1 MATIQ
6 DVAKK
11 AGVSVATVSRV
22 LNKNQKVTQKS
33 ALKVERAIRELDY
46 HPNFLARD
54 LRKAESNRILVLL
67 QTISNPFYA
76 TIVRGIEDVAR
87 RHGYSI
93 MLCNTD
99 SDLEREKEYLTLLY
113 KKMVQGAIFLDTEMS
128 TEQLNE
134 LAENNSLVLC
144 CEYRKGVN
152 VPHVMIDNYRAAKT
166 IVEHLIGFGHRKI
179 GLICGDRHLESTM
192 LRYNGYVD
200 ALKEHGIAMEDNFI
214 FQSSESSFQ
223 MGQRAV
229 ETLLYKSAPTA
240 IFSMSDIMAIGALK
254 ALHKKGIRVPQ
265 EMAVAGFDGIEYSAV
280 SVPGLT
286 TIKQPNYEMGCAAME
301 LLIQKMHNETI
312 ANEELIF
319 EYELLIRESTLK
331 NV

>member
-1 MATIQ
+1 
-6 DVAKK
+6 
-11 AGVSVATVSRV
+11 
-22 LNKNQKVTQKS
+22 
-33 ALKVERAIRELDY
+33 
-46 HPNFLARD
+46 
-54 LRKAESNRILVLL
+54 
-67 QTISNPFYA
+67 
-76 TIVRGIEDVAR
+76 
-87 RHGYSI
+87 
-93 MLCNTD
+93 
-99 SDLEREKEYLTLLY
+99 
-113 KKMVQGAIFLDTEMS
+113 
-128 TEQLNE
+128 
-134 LAENNSLVLC
+134 
-144 CEYRKGVN
+144 
-152 VPHVMIDNYRAAKT
+152 
-166 IVEHLIGFGHRKI
+166 
-179 GLICGDRHLESTM
+179 M
-192 LRYNGYVD
+192 LRYNGYAD
-200 ALKEHGIAMEDNFI
+200 ALKEHGIAMEDDFI

-331 NV
+331 SV